1 MTTRA
6 RALVSPMADFWLLGG
21 LSVLL
26 LVPAG
31 LWVGWHDNA
40 SIDRIYSWSYYAALV
55 VNFPHFAYS
64 YQVFYDGLLRRLRQP
79 ETSIVGR
86 VRIVLAGFVVPV
98 ALLFALGIIIATRN
112 ADAMGWAINFMLLL
126 GGWHYA
132 RQGYGALIT
141 SSIYRGIFY
150 GPRQKFM
157 LNLNSYL
164 IPLYAWVK
172 VNTGKI
178 ANPAYFDI
186 PNKVFGFSRDFADIV
201 GYICIAGG
209 ILALGVLLRV
219 WLIDR
224 RGLPVNGVTGYFS
237 ATYLWVLLVYM
248 NPALYYFGPFFHS
261 LQYLPFIY
269 KYEKGKTGILAED
282 AHGGGK
288 SPLRALA
295 MFALTGVLLGLV
307 FLNFLPKEIDGLVE
321 RYGGGPLISRNFFVI
336 AAFLFVSVHHYF
348 IDYAFWRRDNRDVQ
362 QFVFKA

>member
-21 LSVLL
+21 LSMVL

-31 LWVGWHDNA
+31 LWINWHDSA
-40 SIDRIYSWSYYAALV
+40 SISRIYSWSYYAALV

-64 YQVFYDGLLRRLRQP
+64 YQVFYDGMLGRLRGP
-79 ETSIVGR
+79 ETSLASR
-86 VRIVLAGFVVPV
+86 MRIILAGVIVPA
-98 ALLFALGIIIATRN
+98 ALLFALGGIIATRN

-132 RQGYGALIT
+132 RQGYGTLIT
-141 SSIYRGIFY
+141 SSVYRGIFY
-150 GPRQKFM
+150 GPRQKLM
-157 LNLNSYL
+157 LNLNSYV

-178 ANPAYFDI
+178 DNPAYFDI
-186 PNKVFGFSRDFADIV
+186 PTKVFGFSRGFADAI
-201 GYICIAGG
+201 GYVCVIAGL
-209 ILALGVLLRV
+209 LALGVLLRV

-224 RGLPVNGVTGYFS
+224 RGMPINGITGYFS
-237 ATYLWVLLVYM
+237 STYLWVLLVYL

-269 KYEKGKTGILAED
+269 KYENGKTKSHEN
-282 AHGGGK
+282 GGRNSMRSLG
-288 SPLRALA
+288 L
-295 MFALTGVLLGLV
+295 FAVTGLFLGLV
-307 FLNFLPKEIDGLVE
+307 FLNFLPREIDGLVE

-362 QFVFKA
+362 QFVFKG